1 MTVGS
6 VTLSIEERSM
16 REKAIEQKLARAVR
30 SRDGICPKLVSPGT
44 DGMPDRMILLPAGR
58 IGFVEVKAPGKKPH
72 PLQARRHEQ
81 LRALGFPVF
90 ILDDPEQIPG
100 IIGEV
105 MK

>member
-1 MTVGS
+1 
-6 VTLSIEERSM
+6 M

-30 SRDGICPKLVSPGT
+30 SCDGLCPKFVSPGT
-44 DGMPDRMILLPAGR
+44 DGMPDRLILLPAGR
-58 IGFVEVKAPGKKPH
+58 IGFVEVKAPGKKPR
-72 PLQARRHEQ
+72 PLQVKRHSQ

-90 ILDDPEQIPG
+90 VLDDPEQIPG